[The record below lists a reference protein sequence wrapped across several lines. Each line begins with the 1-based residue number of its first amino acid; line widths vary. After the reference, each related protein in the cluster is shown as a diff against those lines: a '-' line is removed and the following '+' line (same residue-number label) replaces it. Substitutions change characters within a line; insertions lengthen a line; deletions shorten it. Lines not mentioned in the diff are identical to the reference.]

1 MADNK
6 VLDQVFLPAF
16 VGSYL
21 LFEDSSDMEPTRKE
35 FRENLGVFTRETFF
49 MPILINKIKVQVFLF
64 HRDLKSVSEN
74 NPREAYGL
82 FNVLKTFYN
91 RIDET
96 MSIEV
101 LNTEIKNTVKFLHQN
116 KKGFIADILKKD
128 RRYKEPTVFSP
139 FFLIGES
146 DQLSPIQIE
155 VETVEV
161 NEMQS
166 QPEEWIP
173 NFLE

>member
-82 FNVLKTFYN
+82 FDVLKTFYN

-101 LNTEIKNTVKFLHQN
+101 LNTEIKILLSFCIKI
-116 KKGFIADILKKD
+116 KKDLLQTFLKKIEGIKNQRFF
-128 RRYKEPTVFSP
+128 RR
-139 FFLIGES
+139 FFL
-146 DQLSPIQIE
+146 
-155 VETVEV
+155 
-161 NEMQS
+161 
-166 QPEEWIP
+166 
-173 NFLE
+173 LEKVIN